1 MIAADFRITA
11 RVLAAYTLHRVLHLD
26 SKYEVSK
33 YGFYTLELVMEG
45 RGIFLED
52 VWIEFGEPPEI
63 NTCAHLQH
71 GKVMLY
77 VLLHAA
83 EGAFATNSVNISMVS
98 RTVID

>member
-1 MIAADFRITA
+1 MLTRYIP
-11 RVLAAYTLHRVLHLD
+11 LKVLHID
-26 SKYEVSK
+26 SEYEMSK
-33 YGFYTLELVMEG
+33 YGFYTLEVDKEG
-45 RGIFLED
+45 RGTLLED

-98 RTVID
+98 RTIID